1 MELPDGCIAD
11 TALVGAKRI
20 AEAADYY
27 SAGGVPFEAANARAL
42 KLQLTA
48 LQKLLAGDVDGAL
61 ADSGEAASEEGDAV
75 SDLLLPTST
84 TLFFLPSDA
93 VDGMVS
99 GWAAAATPASSPDQI
114 PYLQRSQ
121 ASFER
126 CLEPLIRPK

>member
-1 MELPDGCIAD
+1 MEYCL
-11 TALVGAKRI
+11 
-20 AEAADYY
+20 
-27 SAGGVPFEAANARAL
+27 FEVA
-42 KLQLTA
+42 TFF
-48 LQKLLAGDVDGAL
+48 G
-61 ADSGEAASEEGDAV
+61 AASKEIVGLNILRISGNHVLQNGACLLGRFLLHQSGPGQPSHRFWMV
-75 SDLLLPTST
+75 SLLLLPTST

-99 GWAAAATPASSPDQI
+99 GWAAAAAPASSPDQI